1 MTQLKE
7 KQRKWTKHDKSFFI
21 CSYRCVFILH
31 GDKRTP
37 KEDKEEKEI
46 LVFVFLMSLSIIL
59 LSLHFLDLK
68 LPYVVEV
75 ADFITK
81 PITEP
86 LKNWLA
92 TFQQP

>member
-1 MTQLKE
+1 MIKASLFAVIGAFLFYMEIKGLLK
-7 KQRKWTKHDKSFFI
+7 KTKK
-21 CSYRCVFILH
+21 
-31 GDKRTP
+31 K
-37 KEDKEEKEI
+37 KEI

-59 LSLHFLDLK
+59 LSLHFLDVK

>member
-1 MTQLKE
+1 MIKASLFAAIGAFLFYMEIKGLI
-7 KQRKWTKHDKSFFI
+7 KKTKKKKD
-21 CSYRCVFILH
+21 
-31 GDKRTP
+31 
-37 KEDKEEKEI
+37 I

-59 LSLHFLDLK
+59 ISLHFLDMK
-68 LPYVVEV
+68 FPYVVDV

-92 TFQQP
+92 KFQQP